1 MYEFEKLNEEELE
14 IIKKIEVLLFVAP
27 NLTGI
32 TQLAS
37 FLKIHEE
44 QLITFISVLSK
55 HYLEAHGIRIQVLK
69 NQVQL
74 TTAPEY
80 AQLIEAFLGLET
92 TTRLTQAALEALAI
106 IAYKQPTTRPEIDSI
121 RGVNSDG
128 VIKSLLSKGL
138 IEELGR
144 SDAVGRPIFYGVTA
158 EFLQHFG
165 LSSLEE
171 LPKVNFQEL
180 ENKTISPEESKKI
193 LKD

>member
-44 QLITFISVLSK
+44 KLITFISVLSK

>member
-1 MYEFEKLNEEELE
+1 MYEFEKLNEEELG

-32 TQLAS
+32 NQLAS

>member
-14 IIKKIEVLLFVAP
+14 IIKNIEVLLFVAP

-44 QLITFISVLSK
+44 QLITLISVLSK
-55 HYLEAHGIRIQVLK
+55 HYLESHGIRIQVLK

>member
-1 MYEFEKLNEEELE
+1 MYEFEKLNEEELG

>member
-1 MYEFEKLNEEELE
+1 MYEFEKLNEEELG

-32 TQLAS
+32 NQLAS

-44 QLITFISVLSK
+44 QLITFIAVLSK